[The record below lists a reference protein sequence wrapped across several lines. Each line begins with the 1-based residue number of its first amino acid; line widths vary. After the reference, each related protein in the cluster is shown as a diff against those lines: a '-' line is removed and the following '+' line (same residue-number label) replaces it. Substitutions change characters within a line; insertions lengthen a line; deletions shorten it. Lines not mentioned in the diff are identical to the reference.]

1 MPTLP
6 ESQIVEHQVQ
16 HEDTSVLES
25 VSVASAT
32 RALIAPTLA
41 YEGVK
46 IIYILQKLKADVPGF
61 EYRLFIDVASLAK
74 RCSVFQEPEIEV

>member
-1 MPTLP
+1 VPTLP

-46 IIYILQKLKADVPGF
+46 IIYIYIYIYIVILLSAFDG
-61 EYRLFIDVASLAK
+61 LFLTYL
-74 RCSVFQEPEIEV
+74 